1 MDDGSLSRKRL
12 FRVVKKR
19 KINFNEDDDDDDFE
33 DERFDFDLDM
43 DLSEKVE
50 IVKLKFLLKKR
61 KKVELNSEIGENDNE
76 VMVIDDLIFK
86 LKKIKGLKKV
96 KIKINSDDLV
106 FD

>member
-1 MDDGSLSRKRL
+1 MDDGSLSRKRS

-19 KINFNEDDDDDDFE
+19 KISFNEDDDDDFE

-61 KKVELNSEIGENDNE
+61 KKVELDSEIGENDNE

>member
-19 KINFNEDDDDDDFE
+19 KINFNEDDDDDFE

-43 DLSEKVE
+43 GLSEKVE